1 MASAAGTLERWRSC
15 DGPGKAGGHTGP
27 PLREGC
33 ISEGYVMEQ
42 LPTRKIVRLQNYDYS
57 RNGAYFIT
65 ICTQNR
71 TPYFGMNVGADP
83 RVRPNCAPSSSVGAD
98 RCVRPQSTPSP
109 NVGADRCVR
118 PQSIPSPNVGA
129 DRCVRPKTGAEI
141 AEYWLYEIPH
151 HFEYVSIDKSVI
163 MPDHIHFVLRI
174 DRPLDTG
181 GHTGPPLPQIVQW
194 YKTMTTAEYSRL
206 VKSGILPPYNNRL
219 WQRGFYDHVIRN
231 EHDYIECMK
240 YIEQN
245 PLKKLLFEKKE
256 Q

>member
-1 MASAAGTLERWRSC
+1 
-15 DGPGKAGGHTGP
+15 
-27 PLREGC
+27 
-33 ISEGYVMEQ
+33 MEQ
-42 LPTRKIVRLQNYDYS
+42 LPTRKFVRLQNYDYS

-71 TPYFGMNVGADP
+71 TPYFGMNVGAEP
-83 RVRPNCAPSSSVGAD
+83 RVRPNCAPSSS
-98 RCVRPQSTPSP
+98 
-109 NVGADRCVR
+109 
-118 PQSIPSPNVGA
+118 VGA